1 MARAP
6 TEEHFQSAL
15 TNLQMGEMWSANEKL
30 QNWMISTWLPEKKRW
45 VWAYRKDRFNVKLNT
60 NNGVERQTRSFKY
73 QFLSEPK
80 RNDQGLGYTISTKC
94 VQNVY

>member
-30 QNWMISTWLPEKKRW
+30 QNWMISTWLPEKK
-45 VWAYRKDRFNVKLNT
+45 VHVFQL
-60 NNGVERQTRSFKY
+60 FH
-73 QFLSEPK
+73 
-80 RNDQGLGYTISTKC
+80 
-94 VQNVY
+94 